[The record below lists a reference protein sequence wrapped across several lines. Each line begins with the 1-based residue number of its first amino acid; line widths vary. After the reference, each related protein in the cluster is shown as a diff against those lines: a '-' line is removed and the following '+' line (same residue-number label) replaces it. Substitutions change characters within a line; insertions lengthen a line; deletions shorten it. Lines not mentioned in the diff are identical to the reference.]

1 MFRIKFYQSE
11 QQSEKQTKSTQ
22 HPKHLKWAFCLFF
35 CLFVFSDFQSK
46 GIAQKSTN
54 PRVNQLTVR
63 TPLNLIICL
72 PLMYSVTKQQPV
84 VVGQCSRKDW
94 TAQLISTATGTTTN
108 MALVTWKVSFGW
120 DWTRFTGWPQIIT
133 ACCVWTWRT
142 LKGIQLMPSIT
153 CLVLWVRKTNT
164 SWSLVL
170 IQVELSFRPFYS
182 SHSKRGEGGGRRVLS
197 NVNMLN
203 IVYINNFGRQKSNLS
218 SSICNPEQRIPD
230 VDKNCHFVA
239 SILVV
244 LREGGKSAE

>member
-1 MFRIKFYQSE
+1 MFIIKFYQPE
-11 QQSEKQTKSTQ
+11 QQSGKQTKSTQ
-22 HPKHLKWAFCLFF
+22 HPNHLKWTF
-35 CLFVFSDFQSK
+35 CLFVSSDFQSK

-63 TPLNLIICL
+63 TPLNLIIFL

-94 TAQLISTATGTTTN
+94 TARLISTAPGTTTN
-108 MALVTWKVSFGW
+108 MALVTWKVNFGW

-142 LKGIQLMPSIT
+142 SKGIRVMLSIT
-153 CLVLWVRKTNT
+153 CLVLWVRKTST
-164 SWSLVL
+164 SWSLVP
-170 IQVELSFRPFYS
+170 IQVELSFRRFYS
-182 SHSKRGEGGGRRVLS
+182 SHSKRGRGVGRRVLN

-203 IVYINNFGRQKSNLS
+203 IFYINSFGRQKSNVS

-230 VDKNCHFVA
+230 VD
-239 SILVV
+239 
-244 LREGGKSAE
+244 

>member
-1 MFRIKFYQSE
+1 MFIIKFYQPE
-11 QQSEKQTKSTQ
+11 QQSGKQTKSTQ
-22 HPKHLKWAFCLFF
+22 HPNHLKWAF

-94 TAQLISTATGTTTN
+94 TARLISTATGTTTN
-108 MALVTWKVSFGW
+108 MALVIWKVNFGW

-133 ACCVWTWRT
+133 ACCVWIWKT
-142 LKGIQLMPSIT
+142 LKGIQLMPSIK
-153 CLVLWVRKTNT
+153 CLVLWARKTSI

-170 IQVELSFRPFYS
+170 IQVEPSFRRFYS
-182 SHSKRGEGGGRRVLS
+182 ILGGGRG
-197 NVNMLN
+197 
-203 IVYINNFGRQKSNLS
+203 GR
-218 SSICNPEQRIPD
+218 
-230 VDKNCHFVA
+230 
-239 SILVV
+239 
-244 LREGGKSAE
+244 GGECWVM